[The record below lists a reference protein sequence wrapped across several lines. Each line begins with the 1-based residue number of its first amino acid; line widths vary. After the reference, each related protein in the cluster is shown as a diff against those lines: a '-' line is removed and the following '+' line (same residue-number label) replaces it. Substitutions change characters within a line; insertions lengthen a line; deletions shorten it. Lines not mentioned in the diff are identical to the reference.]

1 MYKIPTSIYLWNMYN
16 QKRVVDEEMGGRK
29 IYDRFED
36 GVLDLRNLKRAS
48 VMYFK
53 VITNFMISE
62 SPSSR

>member
-1 MYKIPTSIYLWNMYN
+1 MYN

-53 VITNFMISE
+53 VITNFMIWKVLLHASH
-62 SPSSR
+62 